1 MKLSSIK
8 ILIVTISCVA
18 FKLNATPL
26 VEDDN
31 WGQTGHRVVGYIAE
45 ANLSK
50 KALKKINKLLGGHS
64 IAYYS
69 TYADEIKSD
78 RAYDQYSPWHY
89 VNYPMNETYKA
100 EKAAEEGDLAQGIQ
114 KCVQVIKSKNSS
126 DSDKAFHLKL
136 LIHFIGDLHQPLHV
150 GRSEDRGGN
159 NIKVKWFSSS
169 SNLHR
174 VWDSN
179 LIESWGMDA
188 KSLSDELMRGTSVNQ
203 RNSYAKGNALDW
215 IEESHQIVQTIYDSA
230 QDGDRLSYR
239 YSYDHNSLLFDQLR
253 KGGYRLAKLLEELF

>member
-1 MKLSSIK
+1 MKLSGIK

-89 VNYPMNETYKA
+89 VNYPMKETYKA
-100 EKAAEEGDLAQGIQ
+100 EKAAEEGDLAQGSQ
-114 KCVQVIKSKNSS
+114 KCIQVIKSKNSS

-215 IEESHQIVQTIYDSA
+215 IEESHQIVQMIYDSA